1 VHVRK
6 TFTTA
11 KEDRGQRLDVFLTGK
26 LPELSR
32 SRIQQLLE
40 GGKILLQAQSTA
52 SHPNLKPP
60 ATEVPGAGSELKPNY
75 RLRGGEQITIRVEP
89 PAPLAARAE
98 AIPIDVL
105 YEDDD
110 LVAINKASGMV
121 MHVGAGV
128 KSGTVVNALVHH
140 FEQLS
145 HVGGEGRPGI
155 VHRLDRDTSG
165 VVLVA
170 KSDAMHR
177 ALALQFAKRV
187 VEKHYLALVHG
198 SPRRDEGI
206 IREAIGRD
214 PKHRTR
220 MATRRTG
227 GRPAISIYRVLRRY
241 RGFALLDVRILTGRT
256 HQVRV
261 HLASIGHPVVGDT
274 QYGAPANLPT
284 ELLRRDT
291 TSQPAPGSAERAAGG
306 RRPRKQARD
315 EKVPTLGRNFLHA
328 ERICF
333 SHPRTAEPLELRAPV
348 PDELTA
354 FLDRLIPLPSSTPS

>member
-1 VHVRK
+1 MRK

-11 KEDRGQRLDVFLTGK
+11 NEDRGQRLDVFLTGK

-40 GGKILLQAQSTA
+40 GGKILLQARSTA
-52 SHPNLKPP
+52 SHPNSKRP
-60 ATEVPGAGSELKPNY
+60 ATEGQGAGSELKANY
-75 RLRGGEQITIRVEP
+75 RLRGGEQITVSVEP
-89 PAPLAARAE
+89 PVPLAARAE
-98 AIPIDVL
+98 AIPIEVL

-145 HVGGEGRPGI
+145 HVGGEARPGI

-170 KSDAMHR
+170 KSDEMHR
-177 ALALQFAKRV
+177 ALALQFAKRI

-198 SPRRDEGI
+198 SPRRNEGI

-214 PKHRTR
+214 PKRRTR

-241 RGFALLDVRILTGRT
+241 KGFALLDVRILTGRT

-274 QYGAPANLPT
+274 QYGAPANLPS
-284 ELLRRDT
+284 ELLRHDS
-291 TSQPAPGSAERAAGG
+291 TSQPAPGAAEAATGG
-306 RRPRKQARD
+306 EPPRKQTRD
-315 EKVPTLGRNFLHA
+315 EKVPTLGRNFLHS
-328 ERICF
+328 EHIRLH
-333 SHPRTAEPLELRAPV
+333 HPRTGELLEIRAPV
-348 PDELTA
+348 PDELTR
-354 FLDRLIPLPSSTPS
+354 FLDRLIPLPSNTPS